1 VTETRATDSGG
12 ATPAGGRQRGGGG
25 LLRRRQLFLRQV
37 VAELRKVVRPT
48 RHELLTYTSVVL
60 VFVLIIMTYVS
71 GLDFAFGR
79 LVLWVFGGGS

>member
-1 VTETRATDSGG
+1 MTETRATDSGG
-12 ATPAGGRQRGGGG
+12 ASPAGGRQRGGG